1 MLELCLICVRSVKN
15 GHKTTLS
22 NLTLPC
28 ASVKFVVYWET
39 QAMSA
44 FIKKQTG
51 FPGKYHY
58 YPGRSTMGVFLAAFF
73 TIVLIVA
80 TVFFLSMIM
89 SGKPESR

>member
-1 MLELCLICVRSVKN
+1 M
-15 GHKTTLS
+15 
-22 NLTLPC
+22 
-28 ASVKFVVYWET
+28 
-39 QAMSA
+39 QAMSS

-80 TVFFLSMIM
+80 TRLLPVHDHVGETRIPV
-89 SGKPESR
+89 KE

>member
-1 MLELCLICVRSVKN
+1 MPLPEGN
-15 GHKTTLS
+15 LS
-22 NLTLPC
+22 TAGMGGGYRTPYGGLYAAER
-28 ASVKFVVYWET
+28 ASE
-39 QAMSA
+39 A
-44 FIKKQTG
+44 G